1 MLQRMLDRTLRGR
14 HPSTPAG
21 QEALGRALVLAV
33 VAMAA
38 LACGRAHLFY
48 DARELRHPP
57 LQPNRDRALNQELA
71 RRLAGRSLTWV
82 DADGKERVLAADE
95 VALRALGTAERGA
108 LWLAL
113 EGGERGGELDLRV
126 RVAGKGSVPVT
137 VEQAL
142 DGSLRLVSPRRG
154 DRADDD
160 AALSEEGIR
169 ERFKLRGRLPGTWHE
184 TERRALTDALASLA
198 PAELELVRRIV
209 WDREGRARN
218 GDESRAA
225 LYEMKGCRAVI
236 YLYSSGVRADRF
248 RFVGDPSEPKSAVV
262 HAIVHEIGHAFE
274 QAAARRAYCAAEK
287 AGSRAASLI
296 GEGDRLS
303 NRSPVLDEYLR
314 ALGGLPAPTDY
325 GNASSHESFAES
337 FALFHVDPAALARA
351 RPAVHAWFAGG
362 GHLRAL
368 GALED

>member
-1 MLQRMLDRTLRGR
+1 MSHAKLVAISSSAR
-14 HPSTPAG
+14 AI
-21 QEALGRALVLAV
+21 ALALAALVGAG
-33 VAMAA
+33 
-38 LACGRAHLFY
+38 CGRAHLYY
-48 DARELRHPP
+48 DTRELRHPP
-57 LQPNRDRALNQELA
+57 LPASGDRALDHE
-71 RRLAGRSLTWV
+71 LAGRLGGRPVVWV
-82 DADGKERVLAADE
+82 DDRGKERTLVSNAQG
-95 VALRALGTAERGA
+95 LRVLGTAERGA

-113 EGGERGGELDLRV
+113 QGSERGGEIDVRV
-126 RVAGKGSVPVT
+126 RVAGQGSIPVT
-137 VEQAL
+137 VEQGL
-142 DGSLRLVSPRRG
+142 DGAVRVVSARRG
-154 DRADDD
+154 GGESSRDG

-169 ERFKLRGRLPGTWHE
+169 ERFKLRGRLPGNWHE
-184 TERRALTDALASLA
+184 AERRALTDALELLA
-198 PAELELVRRIV
+198 PEELDLVRRVV

-236 YLYSSGVRADRF
+236 YLYSSGVRSDRF
-248 RFVGDPSEPKSAVV
+248 RFVGDPSAPRSAVV

-287 AGSRAASLI
+287 AGGRAGALVD
-296 GEGDRLS
+296 EGDRLS
-303 NRSPVLDEYLR
+303 ARSPALEQYLS
-314 ALGGLPAPTDY
+314 ALAGLPAPTDY